1 MSEEQITKAI
11 ENADS
16 NVSIEEMENESK
28 DLQLIHKALEES
40 RNNRSFLFELL
51 KLIEREKDETK
62 EHGKK

>member
-1 MSEEQITKAI
+1 MSEEQIAKAI

-28 DLQLIHKALEES
+28 DLRLIHKALEES

-51 KLIEREKDETK
+51 KLIEREKEEAK